1 MVPHLAFAGLAKGR
15 TAFFSVV
22 LAGVEWLVSV
32 SFYLSRVPFS
42 CVWLERAGFHGGF
55 FGMSPLV
62 FSAGLLLHF

>member
-42 CVWLERAGFHGGF
+42 CVCLEREQVFMGVF
-55 FGMSPLV
+55 LV
-62 FSAGLLLHF
+62 

>member
-32 SFYLSRVPFS
+32 SFSLSRVPFS
-42 CVWLERAGFHGGF
+42 CVWLEREQVFMGVF
-55 FGMSPLV
+55 LV
-62 FSAGLLLHF
+62 